1 MSGFGGGAM
10 ARNDPRLLQL
20 VGELSKILDK
30 NTSML
35 EAVEV
40 QLKHAKEERRELK
53 KNLTYKR
60 R

>member
-1 MSGFGGGAM
+1 V
-10 ARNDPRLLQL
+10 ARSDPRLLQL
-20 VGELSKILDK
+20 VGELSKILDR

-60 R
+60 K